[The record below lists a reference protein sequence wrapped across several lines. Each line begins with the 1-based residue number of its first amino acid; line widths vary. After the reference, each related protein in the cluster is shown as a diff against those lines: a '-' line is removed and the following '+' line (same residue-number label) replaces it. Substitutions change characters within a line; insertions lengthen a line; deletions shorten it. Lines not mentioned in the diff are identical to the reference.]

1 MPYLPHLSFYV
12 LHDPWPPQNLALS
25 SPIEVFTYST
35 FYGLLE
41 IYTPYPLAPSS
52 KSSYVLLLLFFEF
65 LKIPIHYACPPHT
78 TLNQYYQYVTAHQ
91 AVVKLCQTL
100 HATSCRNTPIVNM
113 MQQGF
118 LMILVLEARLTPYI
132 SSSSF

>member
-52 KSSYVLLLLFFEF
+52 KSSYVLLLFFDF
-65 LKIPIHYACPPHT
+65 LKILIPYACPPHPT
-78 TLNQYYQYVTAHQ
+78 SNQYYQYVTAHQ
-91 AVVKLCQTL
+91 AAVKLCQTL
-100 HATSCRNTPIVNM
+100 HAASCRNTPIVNM

-118 LMILVLEARLTPYI
+118 FMILVLEARLTPYI

>member
-12 LHDPWPPQNLALS
+12 LHVSWPTQNLALS

-52 KSSYVLLLLFFEF
+52 KSSYVLLLFFDF
-65 LKIPIHYACPPHT
+65 LKTPIPYACPPHPT
-78 TLNQYYQYVTAHQ
+78 SNQYYQYVTAHQ
-91 AVVKLCQTL
+91 AAVKLCQTL
-100 HATSCRNTPIVNM
+100 HATSCRNTPIVKM
-113 MQQGF
+113 IQQGF

>member
-1 MPYLPHLSFYV
+1 MRGFPKVCLPYLPHLSFYV
-12 LHDPWPPQNLALS
+12 LHDSWPLQNLALS
-25 SPIEVFTYST
+25 SPIEVFTYSN

-41 IYTPYPLAPSS
+41 NHMFYFYFFLTSS
-52 KSSYVLLLLFFEF
+52 KSLYPMPALPYPTS
-65 LKIPIHYACPPHT
+65 
-78 TLNQYYQYVTAHQ
+78 NQYYQYVTAHQ
-91 AVVKLCQTL
+91 AAVKLCQTL

-113 MQQGF
+113 MQQDF